1 MMKRIFLIISVCVA
15 SLLASCGGMKQV
27 MTENGRGSRNP
38 FGGDVHEMP
47 NAEIDTDDWFG
58 ASGVASGPKVRI
70 AEIYRTALTNG
81 QNIIRQKMKHAYK
94 GAVDDYM
101 NSFGN
106 NAGTDYQA
114 KMEAAGTQ
122 IIDVIVGETREVKK
136 PLYSDVD
143 DKGNTTCYLGLR
155 VYKKDLA
162 DKLTDAVANVVSED
176 EKLSIRFQE
185 SQFRERMKQSFKDF
199 KENN

>member
-1 MMKRIFLIISVCVA
+1 MSVCVA
-15 SLLASCGGMKQV
+15 LLLASCGGMKQT
-27 MTENGRGSRNP
+27 MTGNTGGSRNP
-38 FGGDVHEMP
+38 FGDDFHKMP

-58 ASGVASGPKVRI
+58 ASGVASGPKARI
-70 AEIYRTALTNG
+70 PEIYKTALTNG

-106 NAGTDYQA
+106 NAGTDYQS
-114 KMEAAGTQ
+114 KIEAAGTQ
-122 IIDVIVGETREVKK
+122 IIDVIVGETREVKE
-136 PLYSDVD
+136 PIYSDVD
-143 DKGNTTCYLGLR
+143 DKGNTTCYLALR

-162 DKLTDAVANVVSED
+162 NKLTDAVANVVLED

>member
-1 MMKRIFLIISVCVA
+1 MMKRIFFIMSVCVA
-15 SLLASCGGMKQV
+15 LLLVSCGGVKQM
-27 MTENGRGSRNP
+27 MTTNSQGGGSP
-38 FGGDVHEMP
+38 FGDTFEMP

-58 ASGVASGPKVRI
+58 ASGVASGPKARI

-101 NSFGN
+101 NAFGN
-106 NAGTDYQA
+106 NAGTDYQS
-114 KMEAAGTQ
+114 KVETAGTQ
-122 IIDVIVGETREVKK
+122 IIDVIVGETREVQK
-136 PLYSDVD
+136 PKYSAVD
-143 DKGNTTCYLGLR
+143 DKGTITCFLGLR

-162 DKLTDAVANVVSED
+162 DKVADAVASVVSED

-185 SQFRERMKQSFKDF
+185 SQFREKMKQSFKDF